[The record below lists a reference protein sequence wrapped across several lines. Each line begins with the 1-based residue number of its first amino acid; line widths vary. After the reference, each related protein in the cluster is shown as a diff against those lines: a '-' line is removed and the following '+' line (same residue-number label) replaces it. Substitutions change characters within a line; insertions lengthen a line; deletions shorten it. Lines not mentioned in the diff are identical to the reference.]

1 MFLYYRECYSPS
13 ISVTLLGGGSPFLL
27 LNIMKRSSPAL
38 SRKKITRKHL
48 LAVTFARV
56 SVLVLANVQV
66 HGIWLTD
73 FELLAS
79 ENNKPIKVVMGVVSI
94 FQTQALL

>member
-1 MFLYYRECYSPS
+1 
-13 ISVTLLGGGSPFLL
+13 
-27 LNIMKRSSPAL
+27 
-38 SRKKITRKHL
+38 L

-73 FELLAS
+73 LELLAS
-79 ENNKPIKVVMGVVSI
+79 ENNKPIKVVTGVVSI
-94 FQTQALL
+94 FQT

>member
-1 MFLYYRECYSPS
+1 M
-13 ISVTLLGGGSPFLL
+13 
-27 LNIMKRSSPAL
+27 
-38 SRKKITRKHL
+38 

-79 ENNKPIKVVMGVVSI
+79 ENNKPIKVVTGVVSI
-94 FQTQALL
+94 FQT

>member
-1 MFLYYRECYSPS
+1 MLQSLHFCNPF
-13 ISVTLLGGGSPFLL
+13 GGGSPFLL

-79 ENNKPIKVVMGVVSI
+79 ENNKPIKVVTGVVSI
-94 FQTQALL
+94 FQT

>member
-1 MFLYYRECYSPS
+1 
-13 ISVTLLGGGSPFLL
+13 
-27 LNIMKRSSPAL
+27 
-38 SRKKITRKHL
+38 L

-79 ENNKPIKVVMGVVSI
+79 ENNKPIKVVTGVVSI
-94 FQTQALL
+94 FQTQALRVYVEKKTEKAARFAAPFHCVRVCCGCVSVPGYL